1 MLLSP
6 VSQSVLVRVIIKS
19 NYVKMIKMIMMVDVV
34 EDIPDK
40 SHRWGECMGPAT
52 L

>member
-19 NYVKMIKMIMMVDVV
+19 NCDEDKNDYGGVV

-40 SHRWGECMGPAT
+40 SHRWGQCMGPAT

>member
-6 VSQSVLVRVIIKS
+6 VSQSVLVRVIVKS
-19 NYVKMIKMIMMVDVV
+19 NSDDEKNYYDGEVV

-40 SHRWGECMGPAT
+40 SHRWGQCMGPAT

>member
-19 NYVKMIKMIMMVDVV
+19 NSDEDKNDYDVEVV